1 MGVSWASG
9 VRKEPV
15 AKLRGVKPED
25 RGSHLHF
32 TGRWFSCTWGLRAS
46 CQWRGIAGKLPVMG
60 DCGQVASDG
69 GLWASSQW
77 QVMRGLSQEKL
88 SFQRKLL
95 ASSMSCLS
103 PWAYISDCWS
113 DELRLW
119 SPCLCVPGCL
129 LSSFHPLIALGGRGK
144 WDCPLKHSRRSAKPS
159 SRDLVTLCLCI
170 SYVGMWK
177 LRKVKILFKV
187 LSGKQKL
194 VSVLCINYRHF
205 SAELWK
211 QLYRRSSWNN
221 KA

>member
-9 VRKEPV
+9 VRKKPV

-32 TGRWFSCTWGLRAS
+32 TGKWFSGTWR
-46 CQWRGIAGKLPVMG
+46 
-60 DCGQVASDG
+60 
-69 GLWASSQW
+69 LWASSQW
-77 QVMRGLSQEKL
+77 EEMRGLSQEKL
-88 SFQRKLL
+88 SFWRKLL

-103 PWAYISDCWS
+103 PWACVSDCWS
-113 DELRLW
+113 DELRLC
-119 SPCLCVPGCL
+119 SPSLCVPGCL
-129 LSSFHPLIALGGRGK
+129 LSLLHPLIALGGRGK
-144 WDCPLKHSRRSAKPS
+144 WDCPLKHSQRSAKPS
-159 SRDLVTLCLCI
+159 SRDLVTMCLCI
-170 SYVGMWK
+170 SYVGTWE
-177 LRKVKILFKV
+177 LRKVRILFKV

-211 QLYRRSSWNN
+211 QLYSRSSWNN